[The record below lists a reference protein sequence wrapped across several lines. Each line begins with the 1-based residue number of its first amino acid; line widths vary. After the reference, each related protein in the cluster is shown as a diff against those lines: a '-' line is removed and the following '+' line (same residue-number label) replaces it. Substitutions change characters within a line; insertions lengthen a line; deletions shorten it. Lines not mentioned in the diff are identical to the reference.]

1 MTAENTARN
10 AVNVRNTPAN
20 ADSPNQQAAS
30 GWDPYEVWRT
40 RVLIPRLTEQR
51 IAGQAGDTSKPLQLV
66 RSI

>member
-10 AVNVRNTPAN
+10 AVNARNASTPAE
-20 ADSPNQQAAS
+20 SPSQKPQG

-40 RVLIPRLTEQR
+40 RVLIPRLAEQR
-51 IAGQAGDTSKPLQLV
+51 VAGQASDTTKPLQLV